1 MSLQGVLGNMVS
13 DSRESL
19 ELMVSEL
26 EARLESQAPYF
37 DDRLIQRIDNVYSI
51 IASLPEIK

>member
-19 ELMVSEL
+19 GLMVSEL